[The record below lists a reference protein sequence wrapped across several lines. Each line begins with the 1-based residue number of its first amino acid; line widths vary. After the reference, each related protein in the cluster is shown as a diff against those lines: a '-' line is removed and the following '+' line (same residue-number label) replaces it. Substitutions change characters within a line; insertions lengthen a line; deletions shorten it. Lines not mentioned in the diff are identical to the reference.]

1 MISKEFYII
10 NHPYFH
16 SEKHQHSPYQG
27 YDIMGVECVQTLQ
40 SCAVCTDPRCTI
52 TGAFSLPMSPPASL
66 FPPLSSNLS
75 YTTPRAFQ
83 FFYPF
88 KTQSSFAALKLC
100 CTFSLHLSQQCCPL
114 SCRKGFD
121 FSPSHC
127 SIDSIFWSL
136 FSWCF
141 CGTFSWVYEIRM
153 AICWNHWS
161 KFCLC
166 NYPIA
171 CAITQAM
178 CTGKQFNFSWTS
190 VGTFLHSNFE
200 NISSQM
206 KLIFVDKAL
215 HHFST
220 NTISTCQSVPHPKV
234 ILHPLS
240 YHSTSPAFNAT
251 FEKQIPKRGKGKS
264 EREIHK

>member
-1 MISKEFYII
+1 MEA
-10 NHPYFH
+10 
-16 SEKHQHSPYQG
+16 G
-27 YDIMGVECVQTLQ
+27 CVQILT
-40 SCAVCTDPRCTI
+40 SESWSVHRPKVHHHW
-52 TGAFSLPMSPPASL
+52 SL
-66 FPPLSSNLS
+66 FPASVTPCFSVSSPQLKPELHNSKSPSGFLLLQDSELLSSI
-75 YTTPRAFQ
+75 
-83 FFYPF
+83 
-88 KTQSSFAALKLC
+88 KTV
-100 CTFSLHLSQQCCPL
+100 LHLFPDSQQRCPL
-114 SCRKGFD
+114 RCRKGFD

-127 SIDSIFWSL
+127 SIDSIFCSL

-161 KFCLC
+161 KFCPC

-178 CTGKQFNFSWTS
+178 CPGKQFNFSWTS

-220 NTISTCQSVPHPKV
+220 NTISTCQPVSPPQGHF
-234 ILHPLS
+234 
-240 YHSTSPAFNAT
+240 TSPLLSQYFT
-251 FEKQIPKRGKGKS
+251 SF
-264 EREIHK
+264 